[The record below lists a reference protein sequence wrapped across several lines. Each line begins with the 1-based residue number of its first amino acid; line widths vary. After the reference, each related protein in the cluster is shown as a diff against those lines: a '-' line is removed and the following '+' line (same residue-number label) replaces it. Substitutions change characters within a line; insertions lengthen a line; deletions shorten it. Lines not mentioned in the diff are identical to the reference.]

1 MNVQELYQ
9 KKLTSAET
17 AVKCVKSG
25 DWVDYGWCTN
35 HPYTLDKALAA
46 RQSELR
52 DVKVRGGVTM
62 WMPEI
67 CKAEDAGEHFT
78 WHSWHCSGIDR
89 KIIAKGMGYFSPMR
103 YSELPRFYRESD
115 EASEFWE
122 FCMADAEQSYH
133 FLLEKGLKPE
143 DARKILPNS
152 TATHIVM
159 KTNIREWRHIFSLRL
174 GKGVYP
180 EMRELM
186 ELL

>member
-1 MNVQELYQ
+1 MDALRQIEYAGRNCYRSHDKITDDSAPTFVRSLIRRGHLAPLEFADMSVELV
-9 KKLTSAET
+9 TS
-17 AVKCVKSG
+17 
-25 DWVDYGWCTN
+25 
-35 HPYTLDKALAA
+35 
-46 RQSELR
+46 R
-52 DVKVRGGVTM
+52 DVMAELTRHRLASFCIESQRYVCM
-62 WMPEI
+62 NDEI
-67 CKAEDAGEHFT
+67 AF
-78 WHSWHCSGIDR
+78 I
-89 KIIAKGMGYFSPMR
+89 
-103 YSELPRFYRESD
+103 LPRFYCESD

-159 KTNIREWRHIFSLRL
+159 KANIREWRHIFSLRL

>member
-1 MNVQELYQ
+1 MDALRQIEYAGRNCYRSHDKITDNSAPVFVRSLIRRGHLAPLEFAVMSVELV
-9 KKLTSAET
+9 TS
-17 AVKCVKSG
+17 
-25 DWVDYGWCTN
+25 
-35 HPYTLDKALAA
+35 
-46 RQSELR
+46 R
-52 DVKVRGGVTM
+52 DVMAELTRHRLASFCIESQRYVCMNG
-62 WMPEI
+62 EI
-67 CKAEDAGEHFT
+67 AF
-78 WHSWHCSGIDR
+78 I
-89 KIIAKGMGYFSPMR
+89 
-103 YSELPRFYRESD
+103 LPRFYRESD

-159 KTNIREWRHIFSLRL
+159 KANIREWRHIFSLRL

>member
-1 MNVQELYQ
+1 MNALRQIEYAGRNCYRSHDKITDDSAPAFVRSLIRRGHLAPLEFADMSVELV
-9 KKLTSAET
+9 TS
-17 AVKCVKSG
+17 
-25 DWVDYGWCTN
+25 
-35 HPYTLDKALAA
+35 
-46 RQSELR
+46 R
-52 DVKVRGGVTM
+52 DVMAELTRHRLASFCIESQRYVCMNG
-62 WMPEI
+62 EI
-67 CKAEDAGEHFT
+67 AF
-78 WHSWHCSGIDR
+78 I
-89 KIIAKGMGYFSPMR
+89 
-103 YSELPRFYRESD
+103 LPRFYREGG

-122 FCMADAEQSYH
+122 FCMTDAEQSYH

-159 KTNIREWRHIFSLRL
+159 KANIREWRHIFSLRL

>member
-1 MNVQELYQ
+1 MDVLRQIEYAGRNCYRSHGKITDDSAPAFVRSLIRRGLLAPLEFADM
-9 KKLTSAET
+9 SAELVT
-17 AVKCVKSG
+17 S
-25 DWVDYGWCTN
+25 
-35 HPYTLDKALAA
+35 
-46 RQSELR
+46 R
-52 DVKVRGGVTM
+52 DVMAELTRHRLASFCIESQRYVCMNG
-62 WMPEI
+62 EI
-67 CKAEDAGEHFT
+67 AF
-78 WHSWHCSGIDR
+78 I
-89 KIIAKGMGYFSPMR
+89 
-103 YSELPRFYRESD
+103 LPRFYHESD

-122 FCMADAEQSYH
+122 FCMSDAERSYH

-159 KTNIREWRHIFSLRL
+159 KANIREWRHLFSLRL